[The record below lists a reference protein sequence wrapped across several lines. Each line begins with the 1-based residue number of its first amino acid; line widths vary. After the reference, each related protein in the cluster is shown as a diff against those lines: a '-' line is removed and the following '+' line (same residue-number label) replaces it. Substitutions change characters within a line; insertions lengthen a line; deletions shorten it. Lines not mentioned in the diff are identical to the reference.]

1 MTRHDFLTDVEDGKL
16 EKTFPL
22 LSPSIKVAVIFNN
35 QRKALLE
42 TALLETEMCLKK
54 HTGRSARCFNV
65 L

>member
-42 TALLETEMCLKK
+42 TEMCLKK